1 MRRGWNDPSHHSDCC
16 CEDCRSYREP
26 EKVDEWRLQV
36 LLEAGYEV
44 PWAELIAISEADL
57 HEAVELVTV
66 KGCPPATAAK
76 IIL

>member
-1 MRRGWNDPSHHSDCC
+1 MGWHDPRHGLDCA
-16 CEDCRSYREP
+16 CEDCLPVARPEIAAWRER
-26 EKVDEWRLQV
+26 E
-36 LLEAGYEV
+36 LLEAGYSLV
-44 PWAELIAISEADL
+44 DADLIANSRADL